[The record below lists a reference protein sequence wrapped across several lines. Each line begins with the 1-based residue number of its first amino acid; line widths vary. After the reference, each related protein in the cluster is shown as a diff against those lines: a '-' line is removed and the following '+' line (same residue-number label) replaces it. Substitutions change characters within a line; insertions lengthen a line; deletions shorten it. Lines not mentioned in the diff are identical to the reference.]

1 MSKWQNTHIKCHAL
15 HMYHLSYNDLKIGW
29 ALNDE
34 LTLCCI
40 LSRICMA
47 SDVAWFSSSKDIIT
61 RLIGSPG

>member
-1 MSKWQNTHIKCHAL
+1 
-15 HMYHLSYNDLKIGW
+15 MYHLSYNDLKIGW